1 MSPQTNISYNG
12 IQGQPGQ
19 AFDAEVSNR
28 DVVSV
33 MAAVNIPFGVACEF
47 NSSGLAVP
55 MKDSTT
61 GGSFVPQFIGVS
73 MIDPLGVEE
82 NYVTFP
88 VPAATTGSTSSGW
101 LAGMLVPFMRRGR
114 IWVLTDGGGTF
125 LQYGAINVNHSSTGA
140 HAQGVFTY
148 TAVQSTAGNEI
159 DICPNCTVWNPSL
172 IGGVTGPTFTDSF
185 GNTFNTLVV
194 EINL

>member
-1 MSPQTNISYNG
+1 MPTEPAVLSGVDPVLDPAVDPAVAALG
-12 IQGQPGQ
+12 
-19 AFDAEVSNR
+19 R
-28 DVVSV
+28 DVK
-33 MAAVNIPFGVACEF
+33 
-47 NSSGLAVP
+47 L
-55 MKDSTT
+55 
-61 GGSFVPQFIGVS
+61 
-73 MIDPLGVEE
+73 
-82 NYVTFP
+82 
-88 VPAATTGSTSSGW
+88 
-101 LAGMLVPFMRRGR
+101 LVLDVD
-114 IWVLTDGGGTF
+114 WVLTDGGGTF

-159 DICPNCTVWNPSL
+159 DICPNATVWNPAL